1 MTTLAA
7 AIAHIGELIDALGV
21 AVIVLGVYLAIR
33 YGVLAGIDE

>member
-1 MTTLAA
+1 MKNNVMARNVV
-7 AIAHIGELIDALGV
+7 GLILGV